1 MARKRFYVVIHGRQ
15 PGIYQE
21 WSGEE
26 GAAEQVEG
34 VDEAIFKGFETIEEA
49 VEWIRGF
56 DRETL
61 LRLAPDLLDLVDR
74 RSSGQQAK
82 SPEDWLRAGSVVIY
96 THGAVIAHPDLG
108 GYGVV
113 LCFGNH
119 RKELSGG
126 LSRTSDRRMELIACI
141 EGLRTL
147 RFTCWVVLYS
157 DSSYVVHGLT
167 RGWAERWQAEGW
179 KLGDNQEVMNADL
192 WRRLVT
198 LCHIHHVRFRSVGGL
213 ASHHDYSRCTEL
225 ATAAAKH
232 PNLPADL
239 SREDGMPDIGRAL

>member
-96 THGAVIAHPDLG
+96 THGAVIA
-108 GYGVV
+108 
-113 LCFGNH
+113 
-119 RKELSGG
+119 
-126 LSRTSDRRMELIACI
+126 
-141 EGLRTL
+141 LRT
-147 RFTCWVVLYS
+147 WVVMAWS
-157 DSSYVVHGLT
+157 FASGTIGKSCRAV
-167 RGWAERWQAEGW
+167 
-179 KLGDNQEVMNADL
+179 
-192 WRRLVT
+192 LV
-198 LCHIHHVRFRSVGGL
+198 
-213 ASHHDYSRCTEL
+213 
-225 ATAAAKH
+225 
-232 PNLPADL
+232 
-239 SREDGMPDIGRAL
+239 GRATVAWN